1 MVNSTH
7 RLRQYHPLVEV
18 IITVYCY
25 TLSHLYHT
33 QKRKLKEELYVLFL
47 IAVCDYLVS
56 GLLRIHGAKY
66 HNYQILLINVH
77 DSVLLKLNKYLP
89 IKEVELNDNDKEW
102 MSPQLKTM
110 FSKRE
115 KAFQCKEKPLWRRL
129 RNKINRMIM
138 YNKNRYYNARVSQ
151 AQVHGTNRLR

>member
-33 QKRKLKEELYVLFL
+33 QKKKVKRRVVRPLP
-47 IAVCDYLVS
+47 DS
-56 GLLRIHGAKY
+56 GLRLFGQWITQNPWSEVSQLSDPSDKCSLFF
-66 HNYQILLINVH
+66 N
-77 DSVLLKLNKYLP
+77 SVLLKLNKYLP

-110 FSKRE
+110 FSNRE

-138 YNKNRYYNARVSQ
+138 YNKNR
-151 AQVHGTNRLR
+151 